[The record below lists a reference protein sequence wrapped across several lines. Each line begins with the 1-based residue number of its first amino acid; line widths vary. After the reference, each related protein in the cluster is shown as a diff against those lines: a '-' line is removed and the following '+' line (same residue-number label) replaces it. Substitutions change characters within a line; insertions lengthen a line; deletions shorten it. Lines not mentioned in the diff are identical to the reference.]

1 MHAFLTNAG
10 LGSRAFDDLARR
22 PAMISAARVLIYDHD
37 PGSSFPLADQLDRRG
52 YRTMRTRNLEQ
63 AREIA
68 GAEHPDVII
77 FDAGATSE
85 STELGVAVEEVWEP
99 SGAPV
104 MLVADNYEMN
114 GAVSETLSALTCV
127 LPRTFHDSQLFSR
140 LASLV
145 RLNTMREELARRA
158 DTAERYGVQQPREI
172 APPDAMAVTRI
183 LVSSA
188 DGDER
193 KHLQAALGEGFEIV
207 FVDTAF
213 EAMDRLLAEEFEAF
227 VLAAR
232 SGTVDEFEVCGDIR
246 QNSRLYELPVVLI
259 VDSETVST
267 PEENH
272 VDLVDDVVCRPFSNA
287 DLKARIAALVRQR
300 RYRRKMH
307 SVYAET
313 HHPMT
318 SDALTGLFS
327 HGFLH
332 AHLGR
337 QIEDA
342 QRWAKTLSV
351 GFFDID
357 NMAAINAEF
366 GYVAGDRLLHQIG
379 GIIGRLVRG
388 EDLAAR
394 FRGDKFV
401 VALPATAAEVAEMV
415 VWRIVGVVG
424 NTEFAV
430 ADGYGAVT
438 AALKSAVTPFRPGDT
453 AEALIARA
461 RAEARLA

>member
-1 MHAFLTNAG
+1 M
-10 LGSRAFDDLARR
+10 
-22 PAMISAARVLIYDHD
+22 
-37 PGSSFPLADQLDRRG
+37 
-52 YRTMRTRNLEQ
+52 
-63 AREIA
+63 A
-68 GAEHPDVII
+68 GAEQPDVII
-77 FDAGATSE
+77 FDAGEATQPGA
-85 STELGVAVEEVWEP
+85 LGDAVEQVWEP

-114 GAVSETLSALTCV
+114 GGANEVLGALTCV

-158 DTAERYGVQQPREI
+158 DTVERYGLQQPREI
-172 APPDAMAVTRI
+172 APPDAKAVMRV

-193 KHLQAALGEGFEIV
+193 ERVQAALGEGFETA
-207 FVDTAF
+207 FVDTAY
-213 EAMDRLLAEEFEAF
+213 EAVDRLFAGEFEAF
-227 VLAAR
+227 VLAAP
-232 SGTVDEFEVCGDIR
+232 GGAVNEFEVCGDIR
-246 QNSRLYELPVVLI
+246 HNSRLYETPVVLI
-259 VDSETVST
+259 VDSEAVSAL
-267 PEENH
+267 EESH
-272 VDLVDDVVCRPFSNA
+272 IDLVDDVVRRPFAAA
-287 DLKARIAALVRQR
+287 DLRARIAALVRQR

-307 SVYAET
+307 AVYAET

-318 SDALTGLFS
+318 ACALTGLFS

-332 AHLGR
+332 AHLAR

-342 QRWAKTLSV
+342 QRWSKTLSV

-401 VALPATAAEVAEMV
+401 VALPATAAEVAELV
-415 VWRIVGVVG
+415 LRRIVGVVG

-430 ADGYGAVT
+430 ADGCRAVR
-438 AALKSAVTPFRPGDT
+438 AALKSAVTSIRPGDS
-453 AEALIARA
+453 AESLIARA
-461 RAEARLA
+461 RAEARLT